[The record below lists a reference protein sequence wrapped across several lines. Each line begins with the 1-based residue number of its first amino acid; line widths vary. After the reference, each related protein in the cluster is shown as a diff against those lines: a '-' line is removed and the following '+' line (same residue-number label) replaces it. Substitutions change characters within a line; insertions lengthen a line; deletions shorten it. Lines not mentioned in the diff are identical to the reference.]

1 MQCKELLA
9 LLNDYVDGDLA
20 QELNEAFREH
30 LCGCS
35 SCEVVLDNIQHTITV
50 YKAGQPVELPDAIQK
65 QLRGILRERWDT
77 MFPSV
82 EQ

>member
-20 QELNEAFREH
+20 QELEEAFREH
-30 LCGCS
+30 LGGCS
-35 SCEVVLDNIQHTITV
+35 PCEVVVDNIRHTITV
-50 YKAGQPVELPDAIQK
+50 YKAGQPVELPAELRQK
-65 QLRGILRERWDT
+65 LRGVLRERWDA
-77 MFPSV
+77 MFPSA